1 MRQGGLD
8 GGGGGQGGLWLCNLS
23 LGFVTTAQESGLT
36 GAEDV
41 RVIITSSTSDHQY

>member
-8 GGGGGQGGLWLCNLS
+8 GGGGCQGGLWLCNLS